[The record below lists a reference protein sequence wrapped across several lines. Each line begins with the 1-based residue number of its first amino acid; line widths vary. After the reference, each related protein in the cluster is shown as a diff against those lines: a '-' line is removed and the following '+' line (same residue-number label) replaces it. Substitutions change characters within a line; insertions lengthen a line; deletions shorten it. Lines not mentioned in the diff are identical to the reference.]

1 MSQPQWVAV
10 TPHQQLTA
18 LLAAAQR
25 IASQMVKAGGLN
37 EKMSSVAEFI
47 DGAAAQLSDVYAIS
61 AEQRAENA
69 RESAQDWRRIEALE
83 NRSAA

>member
-25 IASQMVKAGGLN
+25 IAGQMVKTGGLN

-47 DGAAAQLSDVYAIS
+47 DGAASELAGVYAVS
-61 AEQRAENA
+61 SEQRAENA
-69 RESAQDWRRIEALE
+69 RESAQEWRRIEALE